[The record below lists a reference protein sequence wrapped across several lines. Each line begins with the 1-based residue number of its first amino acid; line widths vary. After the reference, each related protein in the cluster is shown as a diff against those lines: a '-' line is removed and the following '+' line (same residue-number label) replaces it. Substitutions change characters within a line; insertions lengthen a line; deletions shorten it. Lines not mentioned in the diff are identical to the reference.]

1 MPGENGKGGSGSGGT
16 DDKGQGSGNS
26 GQIVIELN
34 GEQKTLTSD
43 EIKGLVGKATEADKL
58 SQQFAPFSKVLT
70 QYGVSPEDY
79 LRNSEGS
86 FALVNQLIEAGVIDD
101 QGNILKKDSGAPNV
115 PEKKSVNVDLTKSG
129 GEKGLEVVL
138 KALKGLGDRLEQL
151 EDGQSG
157 IYRRNIE
164 NDVKGK
170 HPNLETE
177 DITRLLAKAKADK
190 SKSFWDHA
198 EALSKEKEVVGKRSE
213 LESAK
218 RTVELLQKA
227 GIIPAGAIDLSKL
240 DLDALKTQG
249 SETAPKIW
257 EGKKFVFDSRR
268 KKLKG
273 AGVDT
278 SGFANPSDA
287 MAETMK
293 KRFA

>member
-1 MPGENGKGGSGSGGT
+1 MDGKDGKGGSGDGGSG
-16 DDKGQGSGNS
+16 DKGQGSGNS
-26 GQIVIELN
+26 SQIVVELN
-34 GEQKTLTSD
+34 GEQKTFTSE
-43 EIKGLVGKATEADKL
+43 EIKGLAGKATEADRL
-58 SQQFAPFSKVLT
+58 NQQFAPFSKVLT
-70 QYGVSPEDY
+70 QYGVTPEDY

-101 QGNILKKDSGAPNV
+101 QGNILKKDSSATKVEPKV
-115 PEKKSVNVDLTKSG
+115 VNVDLTKSG
-129 GEKGLEVVL
+129 ENKQLDVVL
-138 KALKGLGDRLEQL
+138 KALKGIGDRIEQL

-198 EALSKEKEVVGKRSE
+198 EAMSKGKEVVGKRTE
-213 LESAK
+213 LDAAK
-218 RTVELLQKA
+218 RTVGLLQKA

-240 DLDALKTQG
+240 DLDALKSQDLK
-249 SETAPKIW
+249 TAPKPW
-257 EGKKFVFDSRR
+257 EGKNFVFEARR

-273 AGVDT
+273 SGVDT
-278 SGFANPSDA
+278 SKFANPTDA
-287 MAETMK
+287 MKEMTS

>member
-1 MPGENGKGGSGSGGT
+1 MVEDKGKGGSGSGGT

-26 GQIVIELN
+26 SQIVVELN
-34 GEQKTLTSD
+34 GEQKTFTSE
-43 EIKGLVGKATEADKL
+43 EIKGLAGKATEADRL
-58 SQQFAPFSKVLT
+58 NQQFAPFSKVLT

-101 QGNILKKDSGAPNV
+101 QGNILKKESGAP
-115 PEKKSVNVDLTKSG
+115 PKKEDSFKVDLTKSG
-129 GEKGLEVVL
+129 GSKEIEVVL
-138 KALKGLGDRLEQL
+138 KAIKGIGDRLEQL

-170 HPNLETE
+170 HANLETE
-177 DITRLLAKAKADK
+177 DITKLLAKAKADK

-198 EALSKEKEVVGKRSE
+198 EVMSKEKEVVGKKAE
-213 LESAK
+213 LEAAK
-218 RTVELLQKA
+218 RTVALLQKA
-227 GIIPAGAIDLSKL
+227 GIIPAGAIDLGKL
-240 DLDALKTQG
+240 DLEVLKSQDLK
-249 SETAPKIW
+249 TAPKPW
-257 EGKKFVFDSRR
+257 EGKNFLFESRR

-273 AGVDT
+273 SGVDT
-278 SGFANPSDA
+278 SKFASPTDA
-287 MAETMK
+287 MKEMTS